1 VAVRH
6 VQVVRARDV
15 AGRALLAASVSEVD
29 AVRAHALAFLGAA
42 ARGDERRDREEEGE
56 LDVSAAH
63 EGEGAHATTGHGAS
77 GSSRAQVE

>member
-1 VAVRH
+1 V
-6 VQVVRARDV
+6 
-15 AGRALLAASVSEVD
+15 
-29 AVRAHALAFLGAA
+29 AFLGAA